1 MGSNGGQPKL
11 IAAKMRIPTTSE
23 DYMSRPRL
31 TAKLDSF
38 ARLPLTTVVAPAGY
52 GKTSLMAAW
61 ASMHSDATAWY
72 SLSEGDRQPAAFW
85 NYLVTACSQALGE
98 VFPKQALLTSED
110 AVPSSLVDD
119 FLVALEESEVD
130 VHLVLEDFHRLGDD
144 ETINGILL
152 RIIEHAPATFHVV
165 VVSRTVPSL
174 RLAKLRMSDALGE
187 LTEDDLRF
195 SRQETA
201 HFLVKGRVSLPEGY
215 LDSFCETACGW
226 PIALKVAVLNLRRL
240 GEEGLDQ
247 LPDVVGSFS
256 SDYLYEEAV
265 DQQPAFVKQFML
277 ATACLDSFSVS
288 IAASLVAALDERCP
302 DFLAAQREE
311 GESPEEY
318 AGRALAYLVENN
330 VFIIEARTLDGE
342 PWYSYHALLSDALRY
357 AMVRKHGTVFR
368 ESNRAAGSIMERLCL
383 FDQAVQ
389 YYARAKDYDA
399 IRDVII
405 SQWREAV
412 YDDNIAPMKRWFE
425 LLPDAY
431 IERFPRLCLYQ
442 MPALYTSGQFS
453 LAHRRH
459 DRVVA
464 MAKEGDDEYIG
475 LAHALNALSFAVE
488 SRENES
494 RRAAEEA
501 LAYLSEDEAHFRSM
515 MLQVIAGASVESNL
529 LEAKRFFEQAC
540 KASASRSDRNV
551 CCSAYANL
559 AATNARLGNID
570 GAFSNAADAQALYG
584 AERER
589 YPIGMLST
597 AYAAQALA
605 FYLRGQLAQAQ
616 SCCNRF
622 VAQIEFGY
630 VARNEA
636 EVEAVLAGIAMARG
650 SGEEAR
656 GHLSRASYVFPNGLA
671 SVYPGLDHLAEWV
684 RDPDALLCLR
694 RCASSEGNGASF
706 TRTWLSQALALVQG
720 EDAFPGE
727 VQSLIDYAPINGLLG
742 VVEAHLL
749 AAARAEK
756 AADRQLALTHL
767 ACSLEKA
774 ASEKIVQPFLT
785 ASHFI
790 AEPLRELAK
799 QQPKGFA
806 SELYKTLSAL
816 VRTEGEVADS
826 RPISD
831 RELDVMRL
839 VDAGLSSEEI
849 AERLFISRETVKK
862 HLGNIYSKLGVHSRT
877 QAAATLRMRGL
888 L

>member
-11 IAAKMRIPTTSE
+11 IAAKTRIPTTSE

-61 ASMHSDATAWY
+61 ASMHSSATAWY
-72 SLSEGDRQPAAFW
+72 SLSEGDRQPAVFW
-85 NYLVTACSQALGE
+85 NYLVTACSQVLGDS
-98 VFPKQALLTSED
+98 FPKQALLTSED

-119 FLVALEESEVD
+119 FLVALEESEAD

-152 RIIEHAPATFHVV
+152 RIIEHAPATFHVI

-302 DFLAAQREE
+302 DFLSAQREE
-311 GESPEEY
+311 GGSPEEY

-368 ESNRAAGSIMERLCL
+368 ESNRAAGSIMEKLCL

-399 IRDVII
+399 IRDVVI

-442 MPALYTSGQFS
+442 MPVLYTSGQFS

-459 DRVVA
+459 DRVLA
-464 MAKEGDDEYIG
+464 MAKEGDDEYVG
-475 LAHALNALSFAVE
+475 LALALNALSFAVE
-488 SRENES
+488 SREAES

-501 LAYLSEDEAHFRSM
+501 LVYLSEDETHFRSM
-515 MLQVIAGASVESNL
+515 LLQVIAGASVETNL
-529 LEAKRFFEQAC
+529 LEAKRFFEEAC
-540 KASASRSDRNV
+540 NTTASRADRNV
-551 CCSAYANL
+551 RCSAYANL
-559 AATNARLGNID
+559 AATNARLGNVD
-570 GAFSNAADAQALYG
+570 DALSNAADAQALYG
-584 AERER
+584 AERENH
-589 YPIGMLST
+589 PVGMLST
-597 AYAAQALA
+597 AYAAQAFA

-616 SCCNRF
+616 AYCNRF
-622 VAQIEFGY
+622 ISQIESGY

-636 EVEAVLAGIAMARG
+636 EVEAILAGIAMARG

-656 GHLSRASYVFPNGLA
+656 GHLSRASYVFPNGLT
-671 SVYPGLDHLAEWV
+671 SIYPGLDYLAEWV
-684 RDPDALLCLR
+684 RDPDSLLCLR
-694 RCASSEGNGASF
+694 RCAAVEEDAPF
-706 TRTWLSQALALVQG
+706 TRAWLSQALTLAQG
-720 EDAFPGE
+720 EDVGPGE
-727 VQSLIDYAPINGLLG
+727 VQALIDRASANGLLG
-742 VVEAHLL
+742 VAQAHLL
-749 AAARAEK
+749 AAARAER
-756 AADRQLALTHL
+756 AGDRESALEHL
-767 ACSLEKA
+767 ACSLGHA
-774 ASEKIVQPFLT
+774 APEKIVQPFLT
-785 ASHFI
+785 ASRFI

-806 SELYKTLSAL
+806 AELYKTLSSL
-816 VRTEGEVADS
+816 VRTEGESADN

-862 HLGNIYSKLGVHSRT
+862 HLGNVYSKLGVHSRT
-877 QAAATLRMRGL
+877 QAAAALRMRGL